1 MPAYVV
7 LVTAPSGEKAASI
20 AKALVEQKLAACVNR
35 VAGVQSTYVWKGA
48 LVEEAEDLLLIKTD
62 KTKFKALVKAVKA
75 LHPASVPEVL
85 ALRVK
90 EGERSYLS
98 WLLESVQAPR
108 KKIRIPAGKPKK
120 LRLPKPKETA

>member
-7 LVTAPSGEKAASI
+7 LVTAPPGEKAASI

-35 VAGVQSTYVWKGA
+35 LPGAYSTYVWEGK
-48 LVEEAEDLLLIKTD
+48 LVEEAEDLLVIKTD

-90 EGERSYLS
+90 EGERNYLR
-98 WLLESVQAPR
+98 WLLDSVQAPR
-108 KKIRIPAGKPKK
+108 KKVRRPPGQPRTLKAPKK
-120 LRLPKPKETA
+120 DAA

>member
-1 MPAYVV
+1 MPAYIV
-7 LVTAPSGEKAASI
+7 LVSAPTGEKSAAI

-35 VAGVQSTYVWKGA
+35 IPGVRSTYVWQGQ

-90 EGERSYLS
+90 EGERNYLN
-98 WLLESVQAPR
+98 WLLESVAAPR
-108 KKIRIPAGKPKK
+108 KKVRVPAGQPKK
-120 LRLPKPKETA
+120 ARAPKKEDA

>member
-7 LVTAPSGEKAASI
+7 LVSAPTGEKAAAI
-20 AKALVEQKLAACVNR
+20 ARALVEQKLAACVNR
-35 VAGVQSTYVWKGA
+35 VAAVQSTYVWEGK
-48 LVEEAEDLLLIKTD
+48 LVEESEDLLLIKTD

-90 EGERSYLS
+90 EGERSYLR
-98 WLLESVQAPR
+98 WLLDSVQAPR
-108 KKIRIPAGKPKK
+108 KKVRAPKGSPKK
-120 LRLPKPKETA
+120 VRS

>member
-7 LVTAPSGEKAASI
+7 LVAAPSGEKAASI
-20 AKALVEQKLAACVNR
+20 AKSLVEQKLAACVNR
-35 VAGVQSTYVWKGA
+35 VPGVQSTYVWQGK

-62 KTKFKALVKAVKA
+62 KTKFKALVKAVQA

-90 EGERSYLS
+90 EGERKYLS

-108 KKIRIPAGKPKK
+108 KKIRIPAGQPKK
-120 LRLPKPKETA
+120 VRPPKEVKV

>member
-7 LVTAPSGEKAASI
+7 LVTAPSGEKAAAM
-20 AKALVEQKLAACVNR
+20 AKALVEQRLAACVNR
-35 VAGVQSTYVWKGA
+35 IASVQSTYVWEGQ

-75 LHPASVPEVL
+75 LHPAAVPEVL

-90 EGERSYLS
+90 EGERKYLH

-108 KKIRIPAGKPKK
+108 KKIRIPAGLPKK
-120 LRLPKPKETA
+120 ARPPKEAEA

>member
-7 LVTAPSGEKAASI
+7 LVSAPRGEKAAAL

-35 VAGVQSTYVWKGA
+35 IPGVESTYWWEGKL
-48 LVEEAEDLLLIKTD
+48 LVEGEELLLIKTD

-75 LHPASVPEVL
+75 LHPSKTPEIL

-90 EGERSYLS
+90 EGERSYLR
-98 WLLESVQAPR
+98 WLLDTVQAPR
-108 KKIRIPAGKPKK
+108 KKVRIPEGKP
-120 LRLPKPKETA
+120 

>member
-7 LVTAPSGEKAASI
+7 LVSAPSGEKASAI

-35 VAGVQSTYVWKGA
+35 IAGVHSTYTWQDQM
-48 LVEEAEDLLLIKTD
+48 VEEAEDLLIIKTD

-75 LHPASVPEVL
+75 LHPASVPEIL

-90 EGERSYLS
+90 EGERNYLR
-98 WLLESVQAPR
+98 WLLDSVEAPR
-108 KKIRIPAGKPKK
+108 KKIRRPEGQPRTIKPPKK
-120 LRLPKPKETA
+120 DQL